1 MSVLNS
7 TDSNLDEF
15 IGIVEKFLPFAKE
28 QLEINEMPSIE
39 LISDSQN
46 AVDLLGKTAYYD
58 PSAQKVVIYT
68 DNRHA
73 KDMLR
78 SISHELVHH
87 AQNQSGMFEGQ
98 LMMGDDY
105 AQTSP
110 HLRGMEE
117 DANMRGCMCVRDF
130 VDLKIHLKGLE
141 ETNSKRRVNS
151 MKISEK
157 ELRATVRNLIKE
169 NMGISETYGP
179 DDPEGVSYHRDEDAY
194 KLPVRAKDDNTPL
207 SAEEVRG
214 FLEATGRHARVDNPY
229 GGTERPG
236 GVDPVWTG
244 QSAAE
249 TDAAADAAGT
259 DEDETKTATDL
270 GEVVEVS
277 DEILQEARRRRA
289 KRAARRAARKAAA
302 ALAPK
307 AEPVKAAPP
316 APKKEVAKKKAEPK
330 KEVIAKKAPAKEKKA
345 VKEWYGEELF
355 GKLLKEAIK

>member
-1 MSVLNS
+1 MSVLNN
-7 TDSNLDEF
+7 TDNNLDEF
-15 IGIVEKFLPFAKE
+15 IAIVEKFLPFAKE

-58 PSAQKVVIYT
+58 PSAQKVVVYA

-105 AQTSP
+105 AQTNP
-110 HLRGMEE
+110 HLREMEE
-117 DANMRGCMCVRDF
+117 DANLRGCMCVRDF
-130 VDLKIHLKGLE
+130 VDQKIHLE

-151 MKISEK
+151 MKITEK

-169 NMGISETYGP
+169 NMGMGGDEEPRPPYSRDSGPASQGAPTDDELLRYLAEKGLESLTRYGLGQRSEETAP
-179 DDPEGVSYHRDEDAY
+179 
-194 KLPVRAKDDNTPL
+194 
-207 SAEEVRG
+207 AEEEAPPPDIAAD
-214 FLEATGRHARVDNPY
+214 LEADQP
-229 GGTERPG
+229 
-236 GVDPVWTG
+236 
-244 QSAAE
+244 AE
-249 TDAAADAAGT
+249 ES
-259 DEDETKTATDL
+259 DEALEE
-270 GEVVEVS
+270 EVVEVS

-289 KRAARRAARKAAA
+289 RRAARRAARKAATA
-302 ALAPK
+302 PAPK

-316 APKKEVAKKKAEPK
+316 AKKKEEPK

>member
-46 AVDLLGKTAYYD
+46 ATDLLGKTAYYD

-105 AQTSP
+105 AQTNP

-117 DANMRGCMCVRDF
+117 DANLRGCMCVRDF
-130 VDLKIHLKGLE
+130 VDQKIHLE

-151 MKISEK
+151 MKITEK
-157 ELRATVRNLIKE
+157 ELRTTVRNLIKE
-169 NMGISETYGP
+169 NMGISEMYGGSEP
-179 DDPEGVSYHRDEDAY
+179 PKRASYHRDEDVY
-194 KLPVRAKDDNTPL
+194 QRPTRAKNDNTPL
-207 SAEEVRG
+207 SPHDVKA
-214 FLEATGRHARVDNPY
+214 FLVATGRRDEVDNPAGY
-229 GGTERPG
+229 AERRG
-236 GVDPVWTG
+236 DKDPAWTG

-249 TDAAADAAGT
+249 ADAAADAART
-259 DEDETKTATDL
+259 DEDKTKTATDL

-289 KRAARRAARKAAA
+289 RRAARRAARKAAA
-302 ALAPK
+302 APAPK

>member
-1 MSVLNS
+1 MSVLNN
-7 TDSNLDEF
+7 TDNNLDEF
-15 IGIVEKFLPFAKE
+15 IAIVEKFLPFAKE

-58 PSAQKVVIYT
+58 PSAQKVVVYA

-105 AQTSP
+105 AQTNP
-110 HLRGMEE
+110 HLREMEE
-117 DANMRGCMCVRDF
+117 DANLRGCMCVRDF
-130 VDLKIHLKGLE
+130 VDQKIHLE

-151 MKISEK
+151 MKITEK

-169 NMGISETYGP
+169 NMGISEMYSERPKGAP
-179 DDPEGVSYHRDEDAY
+179 YHRDEDEY
-194 KLPVRAKDDNTPL
+194 QVPTRAEGDQSQLTP
-207 SAEEVRG
+207 EEVRA
-214 FLEATGRHARVDNPY
+214 FLEATGRGSEVNNPAGY
-229 GGTERPG
+229 AERRTEEMPS
-236 GVDPVWTG
+236 VPVN
-244 QSAAE
+244 AAE
-249 TDAAADAAGT
+249 AAAAADAA
-259 DEDETKTATDL
+259 EEDL

-289 KRAARRAARKAAA
+289 RRAARRAARKAPVAPAA
-302 ALAPK
+302 PAPK

-316 APKKEVAKKKAEPK
+316 APKKEAAKKAEPK

-355 GKLLKEAIK
+355 GKLLKEAVK

>member
-7 TDSNLDEF
+7 TDNNLDEF

-46 AVDLLGKTAYYD
+46 AVNLLGKTAYYD
-58 PSAQKVVIYT
+58 PSAQKVVVYA

-105 AQTSP
+105 AQTNP
-110 HLRGMEE
+110 HLREMEE
-117 DANMRGCMCVRDF
+117 DANLRGCMCVRDF
-130 VDLKIHLKGLE
+130 VDQKIHLE

-151 MKISEK
+151 MKITEK

-169 NMGISETYGP
+169 NMP
-179 DDPEGVSYHRDEDAY
+179 VKNMDPYHRDEDAY
-194 KLPVRAKDDNTPL
+194 QVPTRAEGDNTPL
-207 SAEEVRG
+207 SPQDVRA
-214 FLEATGRHARVDNPY
+214 FLEATGRGSEVDNPAGY
-229 GGTERPG
+229 AERRTEEIPLEPALN
-236 GVDPVWTG
+236 DAE
-244 QSAAE
+244 AA
-249 TDAAADAAGT
+249 AAADAAESA
-259 DEDETKTATDL
+259 D
-270 GEVVEVS
+270 
-277 DEILQEARRRRA
+277 
-289 KRAARRAARKAAA
+289 
-302 ALAPK
+302 
-307 AEPVKAAPP
+307 
-316 APKKEVAKKKAEPK
+316 APKKKEEPK
-330 KEVIAKKAPAKEKKA
+330 KEVIAKKAPVKEKKA

-355 GKLLKEAIK
+355 GKLLKEAVK

>member
-7 TDSNLDEF
+7 TDNNLDEF

-58 PSAQKVVIYT
+58 PSAQKVVVYA

-105 AQTSP
+105 AQTNP
-110 HLRGMEE
+110 HLREMEE
-117 DANMRGCMCVRDF
+117 DANLRGCMCVRDF
-130 VDLKIHLKGLE
+130 VDQKIHLE

-151 MKISEK
+151 MKITEK
-157 ELRATVRNLIKE
+157 ELRATIRNLIKE
-169 NMGISETYGP
+169 NMEPPAYNRDSGPAGMGTPTDDELLRYLAEKGLDSLTRITGTGRLETETAP
-179 DDPEGVSYHRDEDAY
+179 
-194 KLPVRAKDDNTPL
+194 
-207 SAEEVRG
+207 AEEEVPPADIAAD
-214 FLEATGRHARVDNPY
+214 LEADQP
-229 GGTERPG
+229 TE
-236 GVDPVWTG
+236 
-244 QSAAE
+244 E
-249 TDAAADAAGT
+249 TDEAL
-259 DEDETKTATDL
+259 EE
-270 GEVVEVS
+270 EVVDVS
-277 DEILQEARRRRA
+277 DEILQEARRRRRA
-289 KRAARRAARKAAA
+289 RRAATLAARKAAA
-302 ALAPK
+302 TPAPA
-307 AEPVKAAPP
+307 AEPAKAAAP
-316 APKKEVAKKKAEPK
+316 APKKEVAKKVEPEPK
-330 KEVIAKKAPAKEKKA
+330 KEVIAKKAPAKEKKD

-355 GKLLKEAIK
+355 GKLLKEAVK

>member
-1 MSVLNS
+1 MSVLNN
-7 TDSNLDEF
+7 TGNNLDEF
-15 IGIVEKFLPFAKE
+15 IAIVEKFLPFAKE

-58 PSAQKVVIYT
+58 PSAQKVVVYA

-105 AQTSP
+105 AQTNP

-117 DANMRGCMCVRDF
+117 DANLRGCMCVRDF
-130 VDLKIHLKGLE
+130 VDQKIHLKGLE

-151 MKISEK
+151 MKITEK
-157 ELRATVRNLIKE
+157 ELRATIRNLIKE
-169 NMGISETYGP
+169 NMEPPAYNRDGPAAAGPPTDDEILRYLAGKGLDAIVPIIGTGRSETETVP
-179 DDPEGVSYHRDEDAY
+179 PE
-194 KLPVRAKDDNTPL
+194 
-207 SAEEVRG
+207 EEVPPADITAD
-214 FLEATGRHARVDNPY
+214 LK
-229 GGTERPG
+229 
-236 GVDPVWTG
+236 
-244 QSAAE
+244 
-249 TDAAADAAGT
+249 ADAAGT
-259 DEDETKTATDL
+259 EEVEVEVTDDL
-270 GEVVEVS
+270 EEVVEVS
-277 DEILQEARRRRA
+277 DEILQEARRRR
-289 KRAARRAARKAAA
+289 RRRAARLAAA
-302 ALAPK
+302 KKEPAPK
-307 AEPVKAAPP
+307 AEPVKADPP

-355 GKLLKEAIK
+355 GKLLKEATK

>member
-169 NMGISETYGP
+169 NMMVEQESP
-179 DDPEGVSYHRDEDAY
+179 RPSPYHRDEDAY

-207 SAEEVRG
+207 SAKEVRG

>member
-169 NMGISETYGP
+169 NMGMGGDEEPSPPYSRDSGPASQGAPTDDELLRYLAEKGLESLTRYGLGQRSEETAP
-179 DDPEGVSYHRDEDAY
+179 
-194 KLPVRAKDDNTPL
+194 
-207 SAEEVRG
+207 AEEEAPPPDIAAD
-214 FLEATGRHARVDNPY
+214 LEADQP
-229 GGTERPG
+229 
-236 GVDPVWTG
+236 
-244 QSAAE
+244 AE
-249 TDAAADAAGT
+249 ES
-259 DEDETKTATDL
+259 DEALEE
-270 GEVVEVS
+270 EVVEVS

-289 KRAARRAARKAAA
+289 RRAARRAARKAAA
-302 ALAPK
+302 APAPK

-316 APKKEVAKKKAEPK
+316 APKKKAEPK